1 MSKLELKSRMKN
13 LLMFLPNMI
22 ILCARLM
29 VDSRVPRT
37 ERALFA
43 AALIYAII
51 PFDFIPDMIP
61 FVGQIDDLFLISLTL
76 LRLIDRTD
84 DRVVREHWRGGGDV
98 VQLAES
104 VATIAPLLIPR
115 RITRVLLAK
124 VKPTAEG
131 TGLLVNASK
140 FEPLLV
146 EIPEREQARSFR
158 AGTRDVSWKEA
169 KVEISLGD
177 RHRVAPAQTPFQ
189 FASAIH
195 VLVQDMSLLRNES
208 RFTNQIT
215 QHLFVRLVLRARR

>member
-22 ILCARLM
+22 VLCARLM

-43 AALIYAII
+43 AAVIYAII

-61 FVGQIDDLFLISLTL
+61 FVGQIDDLFLISLTV

-84 DRVVREHWRGGGDV
+84 DTVVREHWRGGGDV

-104 VATIAPLLIPR
+104 VATIAPFLMPR
-115 RITRVLLAK
+115 RISRVLLSK

-131 TGLLVNASK
+131 SGLLLNASK

-146 EIPEREQARSFR
+146 ELPEVREKPDHERGRRKRSDEKR
-158 AGTRDVSWKEA
+158 ASK
-169 KVEISLGD
+169 
-177 RHRVAPAQTPFQ
+177 
-189 FASAIH
+189 SA
-195 VLVQDMSLLRNES
+195 
-208 RFTNQIT
+208 
-215 QHLFVRLVLRARR
+215 

>member
-1 MSKLELKSRMKN
+1 MSKIELKSRMKN

-22 ILCARLM
+22 VLCAKLM

-37 ERALFA
+37 ERALLA

-61 FVGQIDDLFLISLTL
+61 FVGQIDDALLISMTL

-84 DRVVREHWRGGGDV
+84 DRIVREHWHGGGDV

-104 VATIAPLLIPR
+104 MATIAPLLIPR
-115 RITRVLLAK
+115 RISRVLLAK

-131 TGLLVNASK
+131 SGLLVNASK

-146 EIPEREQARSFR
+146 EVPERVTEQRGQEDEIRKARDS
-158 AGTRDVSWKEA
+158 K
-169 KVEISLGD
+169 
-177 RHRVAPAQTPFQ
+177 
-189 FASAIH
+189 SA
-195 VLVQDMSLLRNES
+195 
-208 RFTNQIT
+208 
-215 QHLFVRLVLRARR
+215 